1 MDESLTYWYEVEVQR
16 VIGPGHFGPEYTLEG
31 TVSAVTPNAA
41 YLALSHIIAEKKA
54 RIEFG
59 VMYVMFNGGVLSPS
73 PAIRIHKG
81 GVQYEG
87 AGTGQLLPRPAPVP
101 AQQKDKAVTILK
113 EAAWAEN
120 GVDAP
125 ASRPIIKSWKRKEA

>member
-16 VIGPGHFGPEYTLEG
+16 VIGPGHFGPAYTLEG

-41 YLALSHIIAEKKA
+41 YLALTHIIAEKKS

-59 VMYVMFNGGVLSPS
+59 VMYVMYNGGVLSPS

-87 AGTGQLLPRPAPVP
+87 TGATNIVPITPPVQT
-101 AQQKDKAVTILK
+101 AAKAKAVTVLK